1 MANQILL
8 NMNMVGLLNDEKM
21 KFFFDNVS
29 FQKIAHNTT
38 PISVFW
44 LFDFLTQRQICQ
56 LDVVLKRF
64 DIWLF

>member
-21 KFFFDNVS
+21 KNFFDNVS

-44 LFDFLTQRQICQ
+44 LFDFLTQR
-56 LDVVLKRF
+56 
-64 DIWLF
+64 

>member
-21 KFFFDNVS
+21 KTNFDNVS

-38 PISVFW
+38 PKI
-44 LFDFLTQRQICQ
+44 LTKSNW
-56 LDVVLKRF
+56 VLKY
-64 DIWLF
+64 INILKIGGWKLFVRCKN

>member
-21 KFFFDNVS
+21 KTNFDNVS

-38 PISVFW
+38 PKV
-44 LFDFLTQRQICQ
+44 LTKTIES
-56 LDVVLKRF
+56 
-64 DIWLF
+64 